1 MIIHIDMDS
10 FYASVEIREKPGLAG
25 LPVVVG
31 GSASG
36 RGVVAAANY
45 EARKYGVLSAM
56 PMAQALRL
64 CPDLVCLPVN
74 MPLYVN
80 VSRQIHDIFYRY
92 TPEIEPLSLDEAFL
106 DVAASEK
113 LFGSAA
119 AIAGK
124 IKQDIK
130 NECNLI
136 ASAGVAPNKFVAKIA
151 SDIDKPNG
159 YVVVTQNEV
168 QDFLDPLPVK
178 RIWGVGKKTEQ
189 QLRQI
194 GIKTIQDVRHWPAED
209 LVQRFG
215 KMGDHIQRLAQ
226 GLDKRAVISD
236 AKAKSISAE
245 TTFTNDIEDKDALLA
260 ILLQLTEQV
269 AERLRNKDIKGRTI
283 NIKIRFHDFNTITRS
298 KTLPEN
304 TCQTRKI
311 WNTVKQLFLRVWQQD
326 ARPIRLLGV
335 GVSSFSENMEFQRGL
350 FTDLP
355 EQDSEQDIRQE
366 KLDALS
372 DEINQKF
379 GKSKIH
385 RGRNLEH

>member
-10 FYASVEIREKPGLAG
+10 FYASVEIRENPDLAG

-74 MPLYVN
+74 MPLYVK
-80 VSRQIHDIFYRY
+80 VSRQIHEIFYRY

-106 DVAASEK
+106 DVAGSEK
-113 LFGSAA
+113 LLGSAA
-119 AIAGK
+119 VIAQK
-124 IKQDIK
+124 IKRDIK
-130 NECNLI
+130 NECKLI

-151 SDIDKPNG
+151 SDIDKPDG

-189 QLRQI
+189 QLRQL
-194 GIKTIQDVRHWPAED
+194 GIETIQDVRNWPAD
-209 LVQRFG
+209 DMIRRFG

-245 TTFTNDIEDKDALLA
+245 TTFANDIEIKDAILA

-269 AERLRNKDIKGRTI
+269 AARLRAKDIKGRTV

-304 TCQTRKI
+304 TCQTRRI
-311 WNTVKQLFLRVWQQD
+311 WSTVKQLFLRVWQQQPG
-326 ARPIRLLGV
+326 PIRLVGV
-335 GVSSFSENMEFQRGL
+335 GVSNFSKNTELQRDL
-350 FTDLP
+350 FSDSP
-355 EQDSEQDIRQE
+355 EQDIEQDLRQDR
-366 KLDALS
+366 LDELS

-379 GKSKIH
+379 GKLKIH
-385 RGRNLEH
+385 RGRI